1 MLVEYKI
8 SLVSLQQ
15 NNLLECNSD
24 GFANPRVSLRLSLNY
39 LKPKLTNFSLFL
51 FFSQSVLNQIFIYFL
66 LLQAILSVATILH
79 LSNSFDFIFEKN
91 LNVIKNHDH
100 CLVVHISNLVTLLS

>member
-51 FFSQSVLNQIFIYFL
+51 FFSQCFESDFYIFF
-66 LLQAILSVATILH
+66 ATA
-79 LSNSFDFIFEKN
+79 SDFVCCYDFAF
-91 LNVIKNHDH
+91 VQFF
-100 CLVVHISNLVTLLS
+100 